1 MYLKMGIKSIEK
13 IEFDFENFLE
23 LIKKLKCE

>member
-13 IEFDFENFLE
+13 IEFDFEIFLE
-23 LIKKLKCE
+23 LVKKLKCE